1 VEIMLNDKKMFKA
14 KVVGTDP
21 DTDIA
26 VVKIDARNLPTVSL
40 GDSSTLHVGDTVMAF
55 GIRSA

>member
-26 VVKIDARNLPTVSL
+26 W
-40 GDSSTLHVGDTVMAF
+40 
-55 GIRSA
+55 